1 MNVESLAQ
9 QLLAFSGRHDGQHDL
24 VVRAGQGHEVYFR
37 FSEDRVDPV
46 HMMTWEARPN
56 AAGSF
61 EAPNQEA
68 GWLTR
73 MDFRRDGD
81 GLVARI
87 VGMPDSIGD
96 ARVIAGL
103 ASFLLEH
110 AYDLPEQTVVSVAV
124 ETA

>member
-9 QLLAFSGRHDGQHDL
+9 QLVTFSGRHDRQHDL
-24 VVRAGQGHEVYFR
+24 VVRAGQGHDVYFR

-46 HMMTWEARPN
+46 HKMTWEARPN

-61 EAPNQEA
+61 EAPNQQA

-87 VGMPDSIGD
+87 VGMPSSIED

-103 ASFLLEH
+103 AAFLLDH
-110 AYDLPEQTVVSVAV
+110 AYDLPEKTVVSVAV
-124 ETA
+124 ETT

>member
-9 QLLAFSGRHDGQHDL
+9 QLLVYSGRHDGQHDL

-46 HMMTWEARPN
+46 HMMSWEARPN

-61 EAPNQEA
+61 EAPHQEA

-87 VGMPDSIGD
+87 VGMPGSIED
-96 ARVIAGL
+96 ARAIAGL
-103 ASFLLEH
+103 ASFLLDH
-110 AYDLPEQTVVSVAV
+110 AYDLPESAVVSVAL
-124 ETA
+124 ETT